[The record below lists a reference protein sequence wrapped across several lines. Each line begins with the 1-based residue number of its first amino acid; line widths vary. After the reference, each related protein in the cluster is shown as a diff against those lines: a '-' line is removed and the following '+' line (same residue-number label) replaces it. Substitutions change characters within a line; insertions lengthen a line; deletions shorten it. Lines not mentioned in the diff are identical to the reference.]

1 MKLIN
6 ELKDMER
13 VNSQFLVGNAAKG
26 TNAMGNQYITCE
38 LRDSSGSIPGKKWE
52 ISADDESVF
61 VAGYVINVVGET
73 LKYKEALQIKILSAS
88 LVPLEE
94 IEVSRFLKQPPVP
107 KDELMTRFY
116 RYVESI
122 KNKDARA
129 ILDNIIEKVS
139 PNLFDHP
146 AAVSIHHDYSSGLLM
161 HTITMADIATQ
172 LVPIYDADYD
182 MLITGI
188 LLHDMGKTIEL
199 EGPAIFKYSL
209 EGKLVGHISI
219 LSAMIKEAADELKI
233 TSETPL
239 LLQHMIYLIMDN
251 MNLALQY
258 YL

>member
-52 ISADDESVF
+52 ISADDESIF
-61 VAGYVINVVGET
+61 VAGNVINVVGET

-122 KNKDARA
+122 K
-129 ILDNIIEKVS
+129 
-139 PNLFDHP
+139 
-146 AAVSIHHDYSSGLLM
+146 
-161 HTITMADIATQ
+161 
-172 LVPIYDADYD
+172 
-182 MLITGI
+182 ML
-188 LLHDMGKTIEL
+188 EL
-199 EGPAIFKYSL
+199 S
-209 EGKLVGHISI
+209 
-219 LSAMIKEAADELKI
+219 
-233 TSETPL
+233 
-239 LLQHMIYLIMDN
+239 
-251 MNLALQY
+251 
-258 YL
+258 